1 MGMQAMGM
9 QSSAGDSAADRE
21 FDFSAG
27 DFDRVRKLIMTHAGI
42 SLNAGKHN
50 MVYSRLSRRLRA
62 CGMQSFTEYLDA
74 LESDDTPERQDFIN
88 ALTTNLT
95 AFWREPHHFPVLSE
109 HLRRRMAKGG
119 SSHLDIWCSAAS
131 TGEEPY
137 TIAITAM
144 QAFASM
150 TPPVRIIATDIDTSV
165 LDTARR
171 GTYSAENVAGL
182 DPEVLRRYFLRGS
195 GANQGSVKVR
205 PEVAALV
212 VFRRLNLLD
221 ASWPMR
227 GGFSA
232 LFCRNVMI
240 YFDKPTQY
248 AVLGKMAP
256 LIESGGLLFAGHSE
270 NFSDAREILRLRGRT
285 VYERLAGEVSARR
298 GN

>member
-1 MGMQAMGM
+1 MATQTT
-9 QSSAGDSAADRE
+9 AGASAAERE
-21 FDFSAG
+21 FVFSSG
-27 DFDRVRKLIMTHAGI
+27 DFERVRKLILMHAGI

-62 CGMQSFTEYLDA
+62 CGMNSFSEYLDV

-95 AFWREPHHFPVLSE
+95 AFWREPHHFPVLTE
-109 HLRRRMAKGG
+109 HLKRRIAQGAG
-119 SSHLDIWCSAAS
+119 HVDIWCSAAS

-144 QAFASM
+144 QAFSSM
-150 TPPVRIIATDIDTSV
+150 TPPVRVLATDIDTNV

-171 GTYSAENVAGL
+171 GTYSAEGVSSL
-182 DPEVLRRYFLRGS
+182 DPDVLRRYFLRGS
-195 GANQGSVKVR
+195 GANEGVVKVR

-212 VFRRLNLLD
+212 TYRRLNLLD

-227 GGFSA
+227 GGFAA

-240 YFDKPTQY
+240 YFDQATQY
-248 AVLGKMAP
+248 AVLRKMAP
-256 LIESGGLLFAGHSE
+256 LIEPGGLLFAGHSE
-270 NFSDAREILRLRGRT
+270 NFSDARELLRLRGRT